1 MALWAGWCLL
11 ALGAGAINDIEDLV
25 SLVVDELGR
34 LSGAWRVFVTKNP
47 IGVSGQ
53 RRQDVEEIA
62 RYPLA
67 HLFPA
72 FDFMVSAAGYNSVHE
87 AVLAE
92 VPTLWVPNLNTQTDD
107 QAARA
112 GFLAAQGAGLSLE
125 NPGPAELAEALAQM
139 ASADER
145 GKMAQRCR
153 ELSFGNGAQAAADII
168 HQIITGEKP

>member
-1 MALWAGWCLL
+1 MG
-11 ALGAGAINDIEDLV
+11 GR
-25 SLVVDELGR
+25 VVGL
-34 LSGAWRVFVTKNP
+34 AWRDRLAAK
-47 IGVSGQ
+47 
-53 RRQDVEEIA
+53 RRELWHWRAGGRKQ
-62 RYPLA
+62 LA
-67 HLFPA
+67 V
-72 FDFMVSAAGYNSVHE
+72 VSAAGYNSVHE

-145 GKMAQRCR
+145 DKMAQRCQ